1 MVKVGVL
8 GAAGRMG
15 RTVCEAVNGD
25 PDLQLAV
32 AVDPAGVDAA
42 AGRKA
47 AGALGGVSS
56 EASSSPEAMMIQSD
70 ISSFAEAGVEVAVD
84 FTTRDAAIEH
94 LRWLAEN
101 GIHAVVGTTGF
112 SDADMDEIRKLFGAS
127 SGDLDAGASDENS
140 ASDAAVS
147 NKPNSSTPSDKTR
160 NSEASNSVVAPNCII
175 APNFAISAVL
185 MMRFAELAAP
195 HFPSAEIIEF
205 HHDKKIDAP
214 SGTALATMRR
224 MEAAS
229 QSWNAD
235 PTQQVALPGVRGGS
249 GEHGVKVHAVR
260 AEGLVA
266 HQEVLL
272 GGPGQ
277 SLTIRQDSYD
287 RISFMPGVLLA
298 VKAVAKTPGLTV
310 GLDSLLGV

>member
-25 PDLQLAV
+25 PDLQLAA
-32 AVDPAGVDAA
+32 AVDPAGVDTA
-42 AGRKA
+42 AGGKA
-47 AGALGGVSS
+47 LDGLGKVSS
-56 EASSSPEAMMIQSD
+56 EASSSPEAIKIQSD

-84 FTTRDAAIEH
+84 FTTREAAIEH

-112 SDADMDEIRKLFGAS
+112 SEADMDEIRKLFG
-127 SGDLDAGASDENS
+127 G
-140 ASDAAVS
+140 S
-147 NKPNSSTPSDKTR
+147 NNP
-160 NSEASNSVVAPNCII
+160 ELPNCII

-229 QSWNAD
+229 QNWNAD

-266 HQEVLL
+266 HQEVIL

-287 RISFMPGVLLA
+287 RVSFMPGVLLA
-298 VKAVAKTPGLTV
+298 VKAVAEMPGLTV

>member
-25 PDLQLAV
+25 PDLQLAS
-32 AVDPAGVDAA
+32 AVDPAGK
-42 AGRKA
+42 GKA
-47 AGALGGVSS
+47 VGGLGS
-56 EASSSPEAMMIQSD
+56 EAITIEAD

-84 FTTRDAAIEH
+84 FTTRNAAIEH
-94 LRWLAEN
+94 LRWLAEH

-127 SGDLDAGASDENS
+127 SGDLDAGASGENS
-140 ASDAAVS
+140 ASDAAIS

-160 NSEASNSVVAPNCII
+160 NSEASNCII

-214 SGTALATMRR
+214 SGTALSTMRR

-266 HQEVLL
+266 HQEVIL

-287 RISFMPGVLLA
+287 RVSFMPGVLLA

>member
-15 RTVCEAVNGD
+15 RTVCEAVSGD
-25 PDLQLAV
+25 PDLQLAA
-32 AVDPAGVDAA
+32 AVDPAGVDTA
-42 AGRKA
+42 AGGKA
-47 AGALGGVSS
+47 AGGLGS
-56 EASSSPEAMMIQSD
+56 EAITIEAD

-84 FTTRDAAIEH
+84 FTKRDAAIEH
-94 LRWLAEN
+94 LRWLAEH

-112 SDADMDEIRKLFGAS
+112 SDADMDEIRKLFGVS
-127 SGDLDAGASDENS
+127 SGDLDAGASGENS
-140 ASDAAVS
+140 DSDSDSDAAIS
-147 NKPNSSTPSDKTR
+147 NRPNSSTPSDKTR
-160 NSEASNSVVAPNCII
+160 NSEASNSIVAANCII

-266 HQEVLL
+266 HQEVIL

-287 RISFMPGVLLA
+287 RVSFMPGVLLA

>member
-25 PDLQLAV
+25 PDLQLAA
-32 AVDPAGVDAA
+32 AVDPAGVDTA

-47 AGALGGVSS
+47 AGGLGS
-56 EASSSPEAMMIQSD
+56 EAITIEAD

-84 FTTRDAAIEH
+84 FTTRNAAIEH
-94 LRWLAEN
+94 LRWLAEH

-112 SDADMDEIRKLFGAS
+112 SDADMDEIKDLFG
-127 SGDLDAGASDENS
+127 G
-140 ASDAAVS
+140 
-147 NKPNSSTPSDKTR
+147 
-160 NSEASNSVVAPNCII
+160 SNSVVAPNCII

-195 HFPSAEIIEF
+195 HFPSAEVIEF

-229 QSWNAD
+229 QNWNAD

-249 GEHGVKVHAVR
+249 GEHGVRVHAVR

-266 HQEVLL
+266 HQEVIL

-298 VKAVAKTPGLTV
+298 VKAVAETPGLTV

>member
-25 PDLQLAV
+25 PDLQLAA
-32 AVDPAGVDAA
+32 AVDPAGVDTA
-42 AGRKA
+42 AGGKA
-47 AGALGGVSS
+47 AGGLGS
-56 EASSSPEAMMIQSD
+56 EAITIEAD

-127 SGDLDAGASDENS
+127 
-140 ASDAAVS
+140 
-147 NKPNSSTPSDKTR
+147 
-160 NSEASNSVVAPNCII
+160 NSVVAPNCII

-214 SGTALATMRR
+214 SGTALSTMRR

-249 GEHGVKVHAVR
+249 GEHGVRVHAVR

-266 HQEVLL
+266 HQEVIL

-287 RISFMPGVLLA
+287 RVSFMPGVLLA
-298 VKAVAKTPGLTV
+298 VKAVAKMPGLTV

>member
-1 MVKVGVL
+1 MLRVGVL

-25 PDLQLAV
+25 PDLQLAA

-42 AGRKA
+42 GERKA
-47 AGALGGVSS
+47 LEGLGEAQGGSGTADSSQVAGAS
-56 EASSSPEAMMIQSD
+56 EAIAIQAD
-70 ISSFAEAGVEVAVD
+70 IASFAEAGVDVAVD

-94 LRWLAEN
+94 LRWLAEH

-112 SDADMDEIRKLFGAS
+112 SDADMDEVKRLFG
-127 SGDLDAGASDENS
+127 DDTRETKS
-140 ASDAAVS
+140 ADRA
-147 NKPNSSTPSDKTR
+147 
-160 NSEASNSVVAPNCII
+160 NCII

-214 SGTALATMRR
+214 SGTAMATMRR

-229 QSWNAD
+229 QDWNAD
-235 PTQQVALPGVRGGS
+235 PTQQVALPGARGGS

-266 HQEVLL
+266 HQEVIL

-287 RISFMPGVLLA
+287 RVSFMPGVLLA
-298 VKAVAKTPGLTV
+298 VKAVADMPGLTV

>member
-25 PDLQLAV
+25 PDLQLAS
-32 AVDPAGVDAA
+32 AVDPAGVDTA
-42 AGRKA
+42 AGGKA
-47 AGALGGVSS
+47 AGGLGS
-56 EASSSPEAMMIQSD
+56 EAITIEAD

-94 LRWLAEN
+94 LRWLAEH

-112 SDADMDEIRKLFGAS
+112 SDADMEEIGNLFGGS
-127 SGDLDAGASDENS
+127 NTSEPPNNPETLDAPE
-140 ASDAAVS
+140 
-147 NKPNSSTPSDKTR
+147 T
-160 NSEASNSVVAPNCII
+160 PNCII

-266 HQEVLL
+266 HQEVIL

-287 RISFMPGVLLA
+287 RVSFMPGVLLA
-298 VKAVAKTPGLTV
+298 VKAVAETPGLTV

>member
-1 MVKVGVL
+1 MLKVGVL

-15 RTVCEAVNGD
+15 RTVCEVVSGD
-25 PDLQLAV
+25 PDLQLAA
-32 AVDPAGVDAA
+32 AVDPAGEGKTLEGLGEAQGVSGT
-42 AGRKA
+42 AG
-47 AGALGGVSS
+47 SS
-56 EASSSPEAMMIQSD
+56 EASGISQAIAIQSD
-70 ISSFAEAGVEVAVD
+70 IASFAEAGVDVAVD

-94 LRWLAEN
+94 LRWLAEH

-112 SDADMDEIRKLFGAS
+112 SDTDMDEIKGLFGGDTREAEAAS
-127 SGDLDAGASDENS
+127 RA
-140 ASDAAVS
+140 
-147 NKPNSSTPSDKTR
+147 
-160 NSEASNSVVAPNCII
+160 NCII

-229 QSWNAD
+229 QDWNSD
-235 PTQQVALPGVRGGS
+235 PTQQVALPGARGGS

-266 HQEVLL
+266 HQEVIL

-287 RISFMPGVLLA
+287 RVSFMPGVLLA
-298 VKAVAKTPGLTV
+298 VKAVAEMPGLTV

>member
-1 MVKVGVL
+1 MLRIGVL

-15 RTVCEAVNGD
+15 QTVCSAVDSD
-25 PDLQLAV
+25 PELQLAA
-32 AVDPAGVDAA
+32 AVDPAGV
-42 AGRKA
+42 
-47 AGALGGVSS
+47 GVSS
-56 EASSSPEAMMIQSD
+56 SGGSASVADGASDSASGSGIEVQAD

-84 FTTRDAAIEH
+84 FTTRDAAIGH
-94 LRWLAEN
+94 LRWLSEH
-101 GIHAVVGTTGF
+101 GVHAVVGTTGF
-112 SDADMDEIRKLFGAS
+112 SDADMDEIRGLFGGEGEQAKS
-127 SGDLDAGASDENS
+127 
-140 ASDAAVS
+140 
-147 NKPNSSTPSDKTR
+147 
-160 NSEASNSVVAPNCII
+160 APNCII
-175 APNFAISAVL
+175 APNFAVSAVL

-229 QSWNAD
+229 QDWNAD
-235 PTQQVALPGVRGGS
+235 PTQSVALPGVRGGS

-266 HQEVLL
+266 HQEVIL
-272 GGPGQ
+272 GGSGQ

-287 RISFMPGVLLA
+287 RVSFMPGVLMA
-298 VKAVAKTPGLTV
+298 VKAVAERPGLTV

>member
-1 MVKVGVL
+1 MLRVGVL

-15 RTVCEAVNGD
+15 CTVCEAVNSD
-25 PDLQLAV
+25 PELQLVA
-32 AVDPAGVDAA
+32 AVDPAGDGQRLEGLSAE
-42 AGRKA
+42 
-47 AGALGGVSS
+47 GARGVADSAPGDDS
-56 EASSSPEAMMIQSD
+56 EIASD
-70 ISSFAEAGVEVAVD
+70 IKVKADIGSFAEAGVDVAVD

-94 LRWLAEN
+94 LRWLAEH

-112 SDADMDEIRKLFGAS
+112 SDADMDEIKELFGGSVGTGDKRLS
-127 SGDLDAGASDENS
+127 SEGTG
-140 ASDAAVS
+140 
-147 NKPNSSTPSDKTR
+147 
-160 NSEASNSVVAPNCII
+160 CII

-229 QSWNAD
+229 QDWNAD
-235 PTQQVALPGVRGGS
+235 PTQSVALPGVRGGS

-266 HQEVLL
+266 HQEVIL

-287 RISFMPGVLLA
+287 RVSFMPGVLLA
-298 VKAVAKTPGLTV
+298 VKAVADMPGLTI

>member
-1 MVKVGVL
+1 MLRVGVL

-15 RTVCEAVNGD
+15 RTVCEAVSGD
-25 PDLQLAV
+25 PDLQLAA
-32 AVDPAGVDAA
+32 AVDPVGEGKALDGLGEAQGGSGTAG
-42 AGRKA
+42 
-47 AGALGGVSS
+47 SS
-56 EASSSPEAMMIQSD
+56 EASGISEAIAIQAD
-70 ISSFAEAGVEVAVD
+70 ISSFAEAGVDVAVD

-94 LRWLAEN
+94 LRWLAEH

-112 SDADMDEIRKLFGAS
+112 SDADMDEIKGLFG
-127 SGDLDAGASDENS
+127 GDTREA
-140 ASDAAVS
+140 DAAS
-147 NKPNSSTPSDKTR
+147 R
-160 NSEASNSVVAPNCII
+160 ANCIV

-229 QSWNAD
+229 QDWNSD
-235 PTQQVALPGVRGGS
+235 PTQQVALPGARGGS

-266 HQEVLL
+266 HQEVIL

-287 RISFMPGVLLA
+287 RVSFMPGVLLA
-298 VKAVAKTPGLTV
+298 VKAVAEMPGLTV

>member
-1 MVKVGVL
+1 MLRVGVL

-25 PDLQLAV
+25 LDLQLVA
-32 AVDPAGVDAA
+32 AVDPAGE
-42 AGRKA
+42 GE
-47 AGALGGVSS
+47 ALESLGEAQGGSGVAISS
-56 EASSSPEAMMIQSD
+56 EVSVVSEAITIQAD
-70 ISSFAEAGVEVAVD
+70 ISSFAEAGVEIAVD
-84 FTTRDAAIEH
+84 FTTRDAAMEH
-94 LRWLAEN
+94 LRWLAEHD
-101 GIHAVVGTTGF
+101 IHAVVGTTGF
-112 SDADMDEIRKLFGAS
+112 SDADMDEIKGLFGIEPRGS
-127 SGDLDAGASDENS
+127 
-140 ASDAAVS
+140 
-147 NKPNSSTPSDKTR
+147 K
-160 NSEASNSVVAPNCII
+160 ASNCIV

-229 QSWNAD
+229 QDWND
-235 PTQQVALPGVRGGS
+235 DSTQSVALPGVRGGS
-249 GEHGVKVHAVR
+249 GDHGVKVHAVR

-266 HQEVLL
+266 HQEVIL

-287 RISFMPGVLLA
+287 RASFMPGVLLA
-298 VKAVAKTPGLTV
+298 AKAVAERPGLTV

>member
-1 MVKVGVL
+1 MLKVGVL

-15 RTVCEAVNGD
+15 QTVCSAVDGD
-25 PDLQLAV
+25 PELQLAA
-32 AVDPAGVDAA
+32 AVDPAGEGLVLEGVSA
-42 AGRKA
+42 AGTD
-47 AGALGGVSS
+47 
-56 EASSSPEAMMIQSD
+56 ASSSGGAGIEVQAD

-84 FTTRDAAIEH
+84 FTTRDAAIGH
-94 LRWLAEN
+94 LRWLSEH

-112 SDADMDEIRKLFGAS
+112 SDADMDEIRELFGGEGGRAKS
-127 SGDLDAGASDENS
+127 SG
-140 ASDAAVS
+140 
-147 NKPNSSTPSDKTR
+147 
-160 NSEASNSVVAPNCII
+160 NCIV
-175 APNFAISAVL
+175 AANFAVSAVL

-229 QSWNAD
+229 QDWNAD
-235 PTQQVALPGVRGGS
+235 PTQQVALPGARGGS

-260 AEGLVA
+260 AEGFVA
-266 HQEVLL
+266 HQEVIL

-287 RISFMPGVLLA
+287 RVSFMPGVLLA
-298 VKAVAKTPGLTV
+298 VKAVAEMPGLTV

>member
-1 MVKVGVL
+1 MLRVGVL

-15 RTVCEAVNGD
+15 RTVCSAVDGD
-25 PDLQLAV
+25 LELQLAA
-32 AVDPAGVDAA
+32 AVDPAGE
-42 AGRKA
+42 GQ
-47 AGALGGVSS
+47 
-56 EASSSPEAMMIQSD
+56 ETD

-84 FTTRDAAIEH
+84 FTTRDSALGH
-94 LRWLAEN
+94 LRWLAEH

-112 SDADMDEIRKLFGAS
+112 SDADMDEIKELFGGATRSSKAS
-127 SGDLDAGASDENS
+127 
-140 ASDAAVS
+140 
-147 NKPNSSTPSDKTR
+147 
-160 NSEASNSVVAPNCII
+160 NCII

-205 HHDKKIDAP
+205 HHHEKIDAP
-214 SGTALATMRR
+214 SGTALATLRR

-229 QSWNAD
+229 PSWNAD
-235 PTQQVALPGVRGGS
+235 PTQSVALPGVRGGS

-266 HQEVLL
+266 HQEVIL

-287 RISFMPGVLLA
+287 RVSFMPGVLLA
-298 VKAVAKTPGLTV
+298 VKAVAETPGLTV

>member
-15 RTVCEAVNGD
+15 RTVCEAVSGD
-25 PDLQLAV
+25 PDLQLAA
-32 AVDPAGVDAA
+32 AVDPAGVDTAT
-42 AGRKA
+42 GGKA
-47 AGALGGVSS
+47 AGGLGS
-56 EASSSPEAMMIQSD
+56 EAITIEAD

-112 SDADMDEIRKLFGAS
+112 SDADMDEIKDLFGGDEQNIDGQAVKIQNS
-127 SGDLDAGASDENS
+127 DRRGDSKQSGGGQGG
-140 ASDAAVS
+140 
-147 NKPNSSTPSDKTR
+147 KTQ
-160 NSEASNSVVAPNCII
+160 NANAPNCII

>member
-1 MVKVGVL
+1 MLRVGVL

-15 RTVCEAVNGD
+15 RTVCSAVDGD
-25 PDLQLAV
+25 PELQLVA
-32 AVDPAGVDAA
+32 AVDTAS
-42 AGRKA
+42 A
-47 AGALGGVSS
+47 AGADTSSNSGVGI
-56 EASSSPEAMMIQSD
+56 EIQAD
-70 ISSFAEAGVEVAVD
+70 ISCFADADVDVAVD
-84 FTTRDAAIEH
+84 FTTRDAAIGH
-94 LRWLAEN
+94 LRWLAEH

-112 SDADMDEIRKLFGAS
+112 SDADMDEIKGLFGGEPRS
-127 SGDLDAGASDENS
+127 S
-140 ASDAAVS
+140 
-147 NKPNSSTPSDKTR
+147 K
-160 NSEASNSVVAPNCII
+160 ASNCIV

-235 PTQQVALPGVRGGS
+235 PTQSVALAGVRGGS

-266 HQEVLL
+266 HQEVLF

-287 RISFMPGVLLA
+287 RVSFMPGVLMA
-298 VKAVAKTPGLTV
+298 VKAVSERPGLTV

>member
-25 PDLQLAV
+25 PDLQLVA
-32 AVDPAGVDAA
+32 AVDPAGVDTA
-42 AGRKA
+42 AGGKA
-47 AGALGGVSS
+47 AGGLGGVSS
-56 EASSSPEAMMIQSD
+56 EASSSPEAIKIQSD

-94 LRWLAEN
+94 LRWLAEH

-112 SDADMDEIRKLFGAS
+112 SDADMDEIRELFGGDEQNIEGQAGKTQDS
-127 SGDLDAGASDENS
+127 DRRGDSKQSGGGQGG
-140 ASDAAVS
+140 
-147 NKPNSSTPSDKTR
+147 KTQ
-160 NSEASNSVVAPNCII
+160 NANTPNCII

-229 QSWNAD
+229 QNWNAD

-266 HQEVLL
+266 HQEVIL

-287 RISFMPGVLLA
+287 RVSFMPGVLLA

>member
-1 MVKVGVL
+1 MLRVGVL

-15 RTVCEAVNGD
+15 RTVCEAVSGD
-25 PDLQLAV
+25 PDLQLA
-32 AVDPAGVDAA
+32 AAADPAGEGKALDGLGEAQGGSGAA
-42 AGRKA
+42 
-47 AGALGGVSS
+47 VSS
-56 EASSSPEAMMIQSD
+56 EVSDAPEAIAIQAD
-70 ISSFAEAGVEVAVD
+70 ISSFAEAGVDVAVD

-94 LRWLAEN
+94 LRWLAEH

-112 SDADMDEIRKLFGAS
+112 SDADMDEIKGLFGGETRS
-127 SGDLDAGASDENS
+127 NE
-140 ASDAAVS
+140 AA
-147 NKPNSSTPSDKTR
+147 
-160 NSEASNSVVAPNCII
+160 NCIV
-175 APNFAISAVL
+175 APNFAVSAVL

-229 QSWNAD
+229 QDWNAD
-235 PTQQVALPGVRGGS
+235 PTQSVALPGVRGGS

-266 HQEVLL
+266 HQEVIL

-287 RISFMPGVLLA
+287 RVSFMPGVLLA
-298 VKAVAKTPGLTV
+298 VKAVAERPGLTV
-310 GLDSLLGV
+310 GLDSLLDV

>member
-1 MVKVGVL
+1 
-8 GAAGRMG
+8 
-15 RTVCEAVNGD
+15 
-25 PDLQLAV
+25 
-32 AVDPAGVDAA
+32 
-42 AGRKA
+42 
-47 AGALGGVSS
+47 
-56 EASSSPEAMMIQSD
+56 MIQSD

-94 LRWLAEN
+94 LRWLAEH

-112 SDADMDEIRKLFGAS
+112 SDADMDEIRELFGGDEQNIEGQAGKIQDS
-127 SGDLDAGASDENS
+127 DRRGDSKQSGGGQGS
-140 ASDAAVS
+140 
-147 NKPNSSTPSDKTR
+147 KTQ
-160 NSEASNSVVAPNCII
+160 NANTPNCII

-266 HQEVLL
+266 HQEVIL

-287 RISFMPGVLLA
+287 RVSFMPGVLLA